1 MATADERR
9 ESRKKTG
16 QANQAAGKYKSV
28 APSEAAVKNTTY
40 NDPSRQKD
48 RNNTNKYQYQ
58 YQYQHHS
65 EKSQES

>member
-1 MATADERR
+1 MASADERR
-9 ESRKKTG
+9 ESRKKEG

-28 APSEAAVKNTTY
+28 ASSEAAVKNTTY

-48 RNNTNKYQYQ
+48 GNKTNTNKYQH
-58 YQYQHHS
+58 QHHS